1 MATFS
6 LRKWVIISLIN
17 LLIVA
22 ILGSLM
28 RYKICFEFHLLDQKN
43 IQHAHSHFA
52 FAGWISQT
60 LMAFMVYYLQ
70 QNSTRISL
78 SKYQTLLT
86 LNLLTSVG
94 MLVSFI
100 ASGYSLVS
108 IVCSTLSIFI
118 SFAFAWL
125 FWVDSKHLPSLSTAT
140 KWFKASL
147 VFLILS
153 SLGTFSLAYMMATH
167 QLNQHIYLAS
177 IYWYLHFQYNGW
189 FLFAC
194 MGLLVSLIEPNEHN
208 HHKFNQ
214 VFWLFF
220 ATCIPAYTLSVLWAN
235 LPNWL
240 FAITIVS
247 SVVQTWAWFK
257 FVSLFKPHFTQ
268 IKTKSGSAIGFI
280 LLLLTLA
287 FTVKIL
293 LQLGSTIPEISKLA
307 FGLRPVVIAYL
318 HLVLLAI
325 TSVFLVVLMFLKGIF
340 KSTPQAIRLFM
351 FLAASIYVNQLLLGA
366 NGIAAIDYI
375 VLPYAQELL
384 FGMALIIALSIILL
398 IRTLVLQKQLTND

>member
-1 MATFS
+1 MASFN
-6 LRKWVIISLIN
+6 LKKWMIISLIN

-22 ILGSLM
+22 VLGSLM

-43 IQHAHSHFA
+43 MQHAHSHFA

-60 LMAFMVYYLQ
+60 LMAFMIYYLQ
-70 QNSTRISL
+70 QNSKRVL
-78 SKYQTLLT
+78 LAKYQTLLY
-86 LNLLTSVG
+86 LNLLISLG
-94 MLVSFI
+94 MLVSFM

-108 IVCSTLSIFI
+108 IICSTVSILI
-118 SFAFAWL
+118 SFVFAWY
-125 FWVDSKHLPSLSTAT
+125 FWIDSKLIPQIHSST
-140 KWFKASL
+140 KWFKAAL
-147 VFLILS
+147 VFLVLS
-153 SLGTFSLAYMMATH
+153 SLGTFSLAFMMATH
-167 QLNQHIYLAS
+167 QLNQHVYLAS

-194 MGLLVSLIEPNEHN
+194 MGLLISLVTPSQYDCLKLNRI
-208 HHKFNQ
+208 
-214 VFWLFF
+214 FWLFF

-247 SVVQTWAWFK
+247 SVLQTWAWLNFVYIFK
-257 FVSLFKPHFTQ
+257 SYFMQ
-268 IKTKSGSAIGFI
+268 IKAKSGAALGFI

-287 FTVKIL
+287 FTVKIF

-307 FGLRPVVIAYL
+307 FGLHPVVIAYL

-325 TSVFLVVLMFLKGIF
+325 TSVFLVVLMFLNGVF
-340 KSTPQAIRLFM
+340 KTTPQAIRLFM
-351 FLAASIYVNQLLLGA
+351 FLAACIYINQLLLGA

-375 VLPYAQELL
+375 VLPYSQELL
-384 FGMALIIALSIILL
+384 LGIALVIALSIILL
-398 IRTLVLQKQLTND
+398 IRSLISQKQPTTD